1 MKDLMSCSDPVVVT
15 QSGAVSGFLEDGIC
29 KFHGVPYA
37 APPVG
42 ALRWRA
48 PQPAEPWAGT
58 RAAQAFGPAALQ
70 TIGAVYDL
78 RVSQQSEDCLYL
90 NVWTALLAPQRLRPV
105 MFWVHGGGFLG
116 GAGSESGYDGT
127 RLADQ
132 GVVVVTFNYRLG
144 AFGFLAHPEVG
155 ANFAVLDQVA
165 ALKWVADNID
175 QFGGDPGNVT
185 IFGESAGA
193 AAVRALLASPPAEG
207 LFHKAILQSGGFE
220 APALAPAWNLA
231 KAQTVAE
238 RLFDHLGSR
247 NPDTLRTVP
256 SAQLQAASHELSG
269 VIPVPGQVQTP
280 ASLVWIPVV
289 DGNVVIDDALS
300 PSLANVPVL
309 IGSLENEARYFIKP
323 GPAYPREALLGMAGA
338 FLGPLADEGLAALER
353 EGLDTYGALDRLF
366 TAAVWT
372 EPALQTARRFAARG
386 RQVYCYHFARRS
398 PGAIATEA
406 LVQHTAEIPYVF
418 GHLDDD
424 GHDEVDHAVSEQMQQ
439 AWISFARDGVPQSP
453 AGSAWPAFDE
463 MQQDCTRI
471 VDGIDTR
478 RFPMN
483 DVMRVLDRLRPP
495 PPTHSA
501 SSPISLAI

>member
-1 MKDLMSCSDPVVVT
+1 MSSSDPVVVT
-15 QSGAVSGFLEDGIC
+15 RSGAVSGSLEDGIC

-42 ALRWRA
+42 ALRWRE
-48 PQPAEPWAGT
+48 PQPVESWTGT
-58 RAAQAFGPAALQ
+58 RAAQAFGPAAPQ
-70 TIGAVYDL
+70 TFGAVYDL
-78 RVSQQSEDCLYL
+78 RAPQQSEDCLYL
-90 NVWTALLAPQRLRPV
+90 NVWTASLASERLRPV

-127 RLADQ
+127 RLAAQ

-144 AFGFLAHPEVG
+144 AFGFLAHPDVG
-155 ANFAVLDQVA
+155 ANFAVLDMVA
-165 ALKWVADNID
+165 ALQWVADHID
-175 QFGGDPGNVT
+175 RFGGDPGNVT

-193 AAVRALLASPPAEG
+193 AAVRALLASPKADG

-231 KAQTVAE
+231 KAQAAAE
-238 RLFDHLGSR
+238 KLFDHLGSR
-247 NPDTLRTVP
+247 NLDTLRAVS
-256 SAQLQAASHELSG
+256 SAQLQAASHALSG
-269 VIPVPGQVQTP
+269 VLPVPGRVPTP
-280 ASLVWIPVV
+280 ADLVWVPVV
-289 DGNVVIDDALS
+289 DGHAVIDDAAS

-309 IGSLENEARYFIKP
+309 LGSLENEARYFIKP

-338 FLGPLADEGLAALER
+338 FLGPSANEGLAALEQ
-353 EGLDTYGALDRLF
+353 EGLNTYGALDKLF

-372 EPALQTARRFAARG
+372 EPALQTARHFAARG

-406 LVQHTAEIPYVF
+406 LAQHTSEIPYVF

-424 GHDEVDHAVSEQMQQ
+424 GHDTVDRVVSEHMQQ

-463 MQQDCTRI
+463 LRPDCTWI
-471 VDGIDTR
+471 EDGIDTR

-495 PPTHSA
+495 PPTHSGGN
-501 SSPISLAI
+501 PISLES